1 MTMNKQRKGMS
12 IRFKMFFELSAIILA
27 AVIIILI
34 ISTSY
39 MGDIYL
45 YNEKQELVN
54 TAEHIDSLDILS
66 GIYFGTVSTLEIENN
81 ISIDI
86 YDSDGAP
93 LYLSNQSIAEISGNT
108 TIIEQEHLNDGS
120 LIEIYENNGKQY
132 ILLKR
137 SLSFGGEVEIYSFK
151 GNVDSNAFVAL
162 MLTWGSVILI
172 LFASLILVY
181 IYTSRFTKPLIRMSE
196 VTEKMSNM
204 DFSEK
209 CESKTNDEIG
219 ALSESINNLSTS
231 LDITL
236 NDLNE
241 KNRQLSD
248 DIEKK
253 QTLEQLR
260 KEFISSISHELKTP
274 IAIIKG
280 YAEGAQLMLEAEDIN
295 GAKEYCDI
303 IAKESDRMNGL
314 VFELLELSRY
324 ELGDSRLDLE
334 EFELKAFIDDFITS
348 EKIVFEE
355 KGISYS
361 CDIENGVFCQGDIV
375 KLTMVLNNYVSNAI
389 SHISGEK
396 QIHISMLDKG
406 DFIRINVFNS
416 GEHINDEDIEKIWK
430 SFYRADKSRSRK
442 EGRYGLG
449 LSIVS
454 AIQNL
459 HETEYGVENTDG
471 GVIFWF
477 DIKKA

>member
-1 MTMNKQRKGMS
+1 MNNKQLKGMS

-27 AVIIILI
+27 AVIIILLI
-34 ISTSY
+34 NTTY

-45 YNEKQELVN
+45 YNEKQELIQ
-54 TAEHIDSLDILS
+54 TAEYIDSLDIRS
-66 GIYFGTVSTLEIENN
+66 GIYFGTVNTLESENN
-81 ISIDI
+81 ITIDI
-86 YDSDGAP
+86 YDNDGTP
-93 LYLSNQSIAEISGNT
+93 LYLSTQNIADISGNT
-108 TIIEQEHLNDGS
+108 KIIEQEHLSDDS
-120 LIEIYENNGKQY
+120 VIEIYDNNGKQY
-132 ILLKR
+132 ILLRKT
-137 SLSFGGEVEIYSFK
+137 LSFGGEVEIYSYK
-151 GNVDSNAFVAL
+151 GNVDANASVAL
-162 MLTWGSVILI
+162 TLTWGSVILI
-172 LFASLILVY
+172 LFASLILIY
-181 IYTSRFTKPLIRMSE
+181 IYTRRFTKPLIKMSE
-196 VTEKMSNM
+196 ITEKMSNM

-209 CESKTNDEIG
+209 CESKTRDEIG
-219 ALSESINNLSTS
+219 ILSDSINNLSTS
-231 LDITL
+231 LDRTL

-280 YAEGAQLMLEAEDIN
+280 YAEGAGLMLEAEDID
-295 GAKEYCDI
+295 GAREYCDI
-303 IAKESDRMNGL
+303 ITKESDRMNGL

-324 ELGDSRLDLE
+324 ELGDSRLDSE
-334 EFELKAFIDDFITS
+334 SFELKAFIDDFTNS
-348 EKIVFEE
+348 EKIVFED
-355 KGISYS
+355 KGITYS
-361 CDIENGVFCQGDIV
+361 SDIKDGIICQGDIV

-389 SHISGEK
+389 SHIGGEK
-396 QIHISMLDKG
+396 KLHISADDNESFVRVK
-406 DFIRINVFNS
+406 VFNS
-416 GEHINDEDIEKIWK
+416 GEHISEEDIEKIWK

>member
-1 MTMNKQRKGMS
+1 MNNKQRKGIS

-27 AVIIILI
+27 AVIIILVI
-34 ISTSY
+34 NTSY

-45 YNEKQELVN
+45 YNEKQELIQ
-54 TAEHIDSLDILS
+54 TAEHIDTLDIRS
-66 GIYFGTVSTLEIENN
+66 GIYFGTVNTLESENN
-81 ISIDI
+81 ITIDI
-86 YDSDGAP
+86 YDSDGTP
-93 LYLSNQSIAEISGNT
+93 LYLSTQNIAEISGNT
-108 TIIEQEHLNDGS
+108 KIIEQEHLSDDS
-120 LIEIYENNGKQY
+120 VLEIYENNGKQY
-132 ILLKR
+132 ILLRKT
-137 SLSFGGEVEIYSFK
+137 LSFGGEVEIYSYK
-151 GNVDSNAFVAL
+151 GNVDANASVAL
-162 MLTWGSVILI
+162 TLTWGSVILI
-172 LFASLILVY
+172 LFASLVLIY
-181 IYTSRFTKPLIRMSE
+181 IYTSRFTKPLIKISE
-196 VTEKMSNM
+196 ITEKMSNM

-209 CESKTNDEIG
+209 CESNSKDEIG
-219 ALSESINNLSTS
+219 ILSDSINNLSTS
-231 LDITL
+231 LDSTL

-248 DIEKK
+248 DIKNK

-280 YAEGAQLMLEAEDIN
+280 YAEGAGLMLEAQDID

-303 IAKESDRMNGL
+303 ITKESERMNGL

-324 ELGDSRLDLE
+324 ELGDSRLDVE
-334 EFELKAFIDDFITS
+334 QFELKAFIEDFTNS
-348 EKIVFEE
+348 VKIVFED

-361 CDIENGVFCQGDIV
+361 SNIEDIVCQGDIV

-389 SHISGEK
+389 SHINGEMK
-396 QIHISMLDKG
+396 LHIFTENNE
-406 DFIRINVFNS
+406 DFVRVKVFNS
-416 GEHINDEDIEKIWK
+416 GEHISDEDIEKIWK

-459 HETEYGVENTDG
+459 HEAKFGVENSDG